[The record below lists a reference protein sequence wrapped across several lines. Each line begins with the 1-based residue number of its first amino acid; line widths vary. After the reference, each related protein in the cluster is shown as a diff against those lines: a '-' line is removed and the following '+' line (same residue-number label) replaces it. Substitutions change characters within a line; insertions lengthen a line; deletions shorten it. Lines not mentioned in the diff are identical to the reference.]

1 MRVEVLE
8 PHTPRMTIT
17 TSRTHITVRQAVP
30 EDRATASAVL
40 SAGFFDD
47 PVTEWLVPERDRRQ
61 AIMPPVFGL
70 YFDAFR
76 RHGETYLTDDGAGT
90 ALWLPPA
97 RDLLDA
103 GELEGFGRRVEQAA
117 GPYAARLFELDEFF
131 EAHAPTEPHW
141 HLQLVAV
148 DPSHQG
154 RGLGSLLLADQL
166 QRLDRAGEAAYLEST
181 TPRNRALYERHGFE
195 CTGRIVLPEGPALS
209 QMWRAPDA
217 GRAGSDRWS

>member
-1 MRVEVLE
+1 MRAQALD
-8 PHTPRMTIT
+8 PHTPRMTDT
-17 TSRTHITVRQAVP
+17 TSRTHFAVRQAVA

-61 AIMPPVFGL
+61 AIMPSVFGH

-76 RHGETYLTDDGAGT
+76 RHDETYVTDDGAGT

-97 RDLLDA
+97 RELLEA
-103 GELEGFGRRVEQAA
+103 RELEEFNRSVEEAA
-117 GPYAARLFELDEFF
+117 GPYAARLFELDGFF

-141 HLQLVAV
+141 HLQLLAV

-154 RGLGSLLLADQL
+154 QGLGSLLLADQL
-166 QRLDRAGEAAYLEST
+166 LRLDRAGEAAYLEST

-195 CTGRIVLPEGPALS
+195 CIGRIVLPDGPALS
-209 QMWRAPDA
+209 RMWRVPDA